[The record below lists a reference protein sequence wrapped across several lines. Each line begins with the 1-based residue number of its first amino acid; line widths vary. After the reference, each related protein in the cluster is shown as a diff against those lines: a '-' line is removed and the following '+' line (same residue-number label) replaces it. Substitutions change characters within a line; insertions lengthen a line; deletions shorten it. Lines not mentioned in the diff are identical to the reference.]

1 MSIEDIKKTKKFV
14 ESARRLVK
22 GKFVLRSDNKQAFE
36 AIEDLQYQLNEYFSL
51 LGAELII
58 DEVAGVA
65 RLIELQDM
73 DYQVSFGLK
82 KMLGPIESVICI
94 YLRSRRHEHLTGKD
108 VVTETVVV
116 SEDDIWTFCSQFNK
130 KQRIEKKFRTDEFVP
145 AIAGLKE
152 KQIISEN
159 TDGTYTITP
168 VCDIILNHDQIE
180 GHLEAAKKFF
190 AVNSAV
196 GVNE

>member
-1 MSIEDIKKTKKFV
+1 MAIEDIKKTKKFV
-14 ESARRLVK
+14 ESARRLIK
-22 GKFVLRSDNKQAFE
+22 GKFILRSDNKQAFE

-51 LGAELII
+51 IGAELVI
-58 DEVAGVA
+58 DEVAGIA

-82 KMLGPIESVICI
+82 KMLGPIESVVCI
-94 YLRSRRHEHLTGKD
+94 YLRNKRHEHLAGKD

-116 SEDDIWTFCSQFNK
+116 SEDDIWSFCRQFNK
-130 KQRIEKKFRTDEFVP
+130 KRIEKKFRTEEFTP
-145 AIAGLKE
+145 AIIGLKE
-152 KQIISEN
+152 KQILSEN

-168 VCDIILNHDQIE
+168 VCDIILNHDQIA

-190 AVNSAV
+190 AVNSAAEV
-196 GVNE
+196 VE